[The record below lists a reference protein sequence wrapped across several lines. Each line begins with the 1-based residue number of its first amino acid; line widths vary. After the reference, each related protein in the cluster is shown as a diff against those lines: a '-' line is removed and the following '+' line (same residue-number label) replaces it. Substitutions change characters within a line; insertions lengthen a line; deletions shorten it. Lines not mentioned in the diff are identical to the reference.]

1 LLTAKEGWAVGTG
14 TSGLP
19 TILRWDGTLW
29 ALVPSGT
36 AVENDPYNHI
46 DAAIADSGF
55 PNRIHPN
62 GTRGKPNRTDD
73 HSTSA
78 KTLAVVDFQLFRR

>member
-14 TSGLP
+14 TSALA

-36 AVENDPYNHI
+36 AINGDLYSVHMLASNDGWTVGTT
-46 DAAIADSGF
+46 GF
-55 PNRIHPN
+55 PI
-62 GTRGKPNRTDD
+62 
-73 HSTSA
+73 
-78 KTLAVVDFQLFRR
+78 